1 MKGAKKN
8 SNKKD
13 KPLDGAAKKPIYEEA
28 IKDHMDVFGSS
39 IFEKRRIVFLN
50 SLEDDIFS
58 ENGEYGE
65 ITSKSA
71 EKVYRD
77 ILSFYLEDKNKPIY
91 LFIVNNLGGD
101 FYGMLSV
108 YELIE
113 NIKKTTPVYTFVF
126 GYAYSA
132 AAFLFLSGSKRFIT
146 PQSRL
151 MFHYGKMEIQGDPKA
166 TKRWF
171 LESEKIVSLQETM
184 LLQHYRSGLKDKKTK
199 IKEIKNILSSDTVF
213 IGTESV
219 DLGFATDFFDVD
231 VLPKGTI

>member
-1 MKGAKKN
+1 MKGKKN
-8 SNKKD
+8 STKKNRAVD
-13 KPLDGAAKKPIYEEA
+13 SLDGKTSYADTLKE
-28 IKDHMDVFGSS
+28 HMDVFGLSV
-39 IFEKRRIVFLN
+39 FDKMRIVFLN

-58 ENGEYGE
+58 EDGGYGE

-77 ILSFYLEDKNKPIY
+77 ILSFYLEDRTKPIY

-113 NIKKTTPVYTFVF
+113 QIKKTTPVYTFVF

-151 MFHYGKMEIQGDPKA
+151 MFHYGKMEIQGDPRA

-171 LESEKIVSLQETM
+171 LESEKIVSLQEEM
-184 LLQHYRSGLKDKKTK
+184 LLQHYRLGLKDKKTK

-231 VLPKGTI
+231 ILPKGTI